1 MRLQRPQ
8 FSSKPEPDRA
18 QDPCTARIG
27 ATGHMTSVLT
37 GFNSASDTANPNK
50 HDACSPINKNKNK
63 YKTMNVKMASKLPVS
78 YRPALGRVGLW
89 IELEMDWPPRP
100 IHSYAPGTNTYVM
113 GPVNNLQATD
123 DTRWR
128 AWTGGL

>member
-1 MRLQRPQ
+1 M
-8 FSSKPEPDRA
+8 KV
-18 QDPCTARIG
+18 T
-27 ATGHMTSVLT
+27 
-37 GFNSASDTANPNK
+37 
-50 HDACSPINKNKNK
+50 
-63 YKTMNVKMASKLPVS
+63 MASKLPVS

-89 IELEMDWPPRP
+89 IELEMDWLSRP
-100 IHSYAPGTNTYVM
+100 IHSCAPGTNTYVM